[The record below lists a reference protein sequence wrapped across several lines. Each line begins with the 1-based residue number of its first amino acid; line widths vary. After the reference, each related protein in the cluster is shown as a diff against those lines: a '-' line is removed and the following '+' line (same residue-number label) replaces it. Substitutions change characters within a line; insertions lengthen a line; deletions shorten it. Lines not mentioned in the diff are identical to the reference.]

1 MSREDILARMV
12 RVTDSPAEPEPH
24 APGHSDSQPAPTDNP
39 LVPAPAPAA
48 PDHSDYCSFSQPAPE
63 PDCVIAWQ
71 PPALADHAPEPA
83 ALPAPV
89 LLLAGVHFGRAPP
102 AA

>member
-12 RVTDSPAEPEPH
+12 RVRDSSPEPERD

-89 LLLAGVHFGRAPP
+89 LLLDGVHFGRAPP